1 MRLEDVEI
9 KLPDEGRAGF
19 RFVYESEKLK
29 EACQLRSLYH
39 RNRQDFYIEQAAT
52 LEAKLR
58 EKGVELREQQMTG
71 GPSFAAV
78 VDAEISTEL
87 QKARQKR
94 DWHRQE
100 AELYEAYSGAF
111 GSSTTTYW
119 LTIDDVRYF
128 GIYKE
133 KDEA

>member
-1 MRLEDVEI
+1 MRLEEVEI
-9 KLPDEGRAGF
+9 KLPDEGRDGF
-19 RFVYESEKLK
+19 RFLYESAKLK

-39 RNRQDFYIEQAAT
+39 RDRQDYYTEQAAT

-58 EKGVELREQQMTG
+58 EKGIELREQQVTG
-71 GPSFAAV
+71 GPQFNAV
-78 VDAEISTEL
+78 LDPEISKEL
-87 QKARQKR
+87 QLARQKR

-133 KDEA
+133 RDEV